1 MNALSSPNATGSVAR
16 QNLHQRSLHQ
26 RSTFLV
32 LLLALVSFVLT
43 ACSVDISTT
52 LKMDEKG
59 KGSRTMAAMVEVED
73 DDAAKVDAKKVEKS
87 LKKAAPKGTK
97 VASVKKKGDKL
108 TIKVEMSFK
117 DIEGVQRGPQ

>member
-1 MNALSSPNATGSVAR
+1 
-16 QNLHQRSLHQ
+16 
-26 RSTFLV
+26 
-32 LLLALVSFVLT
+32 
-43 ACSVDISTT
+43 
-52 LKMDEKG
+52 MDEKG